1 MVARSCAGTFD
12 TGDLS
17 LVVVTLPDIG
27 DCICSHGWPI
37 VALGVGS
44 VGQRPVAWMIF
55 AYPIMELYQ
64 DILSLLV
71 SEALKIWPVQGPLI

>member
-44 VGQRPVAWMIF
+44 VGQRPVA
-55 AYPIMELYQ
+55 
-64 DILSLLV
+64 
-71 SEALKIWPVQGPLI
+71 